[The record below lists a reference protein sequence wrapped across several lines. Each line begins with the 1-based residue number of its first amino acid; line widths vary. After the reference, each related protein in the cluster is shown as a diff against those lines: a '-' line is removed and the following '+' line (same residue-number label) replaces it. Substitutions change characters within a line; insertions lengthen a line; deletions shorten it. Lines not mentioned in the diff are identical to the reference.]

1 MTADNFQLIG
11 IAFRII
17 FVLLNTQHTMKKSLT
32 LLALA
37 TALSGLLRA
46 QTPCKEIVGY
56 YPNWQWYDRN
66 KLVDPFSIDYSRYTI
81 LEYAFFKPE
90 ANGTISNTDAWAD
103 ENLLQGQIDWS
114 QTPPGHFPNTSL
126 IDRAHNA
133 NVKVLASVGG
143 WTLSYNFPA
152 IAANASYRAM
162 FAHECNRL
170 VSFYNFDGIDI
181 DWEYPGYAPNGGT
194 PADYANFTLL
204 FQEIR
209 DSLDALEIVAGE
221 QYLLTAAVAAAASNS
236 SNIQWS
242 LVEPELDMLNI
253 MTYDFFGAW
262 DAVANHNSP
271 LNASSCGDP
280 GFNMQAAFNMYT
292 TQYNIP
298 PNKINLGL
306 AFYGRSQTGY
316 TGLCQPTSGNAATA
330 AFPPDGAPL
339 YYEIQN
345 AIGSYTYNW
354 DNAANVPY
362 LSGNGVF
369 CSYDDKI
376 SIAQKANFIVNNNAG
391 GAIIWEITGD
401 YMETAPGSGIIA
413 GTPLADT
420 LNAVFCSAPLANGN
434 HAAWNSVSIFPNPS
448 AGEMAISMNVPKTEN
463 VIVTIADLTGKTVMQ
478 KEIAATSGTNLFRI
492 SIATL
497 PAGMYSYRIE
507 NQSSILYSGK
517 LVRAE

>member
-1 MTADNFQLIG
+1 
-11 IAFRII
+11 
-17 FVLLNTQHTMKKSLT
+17 MKKTLT

-37 TALSGLLRA
+37 TALSGMLKA

-66 KLVDPFSIDYSRYTI
+66 KLVNPFTIDYSRYTI

-103 ENLLQGQIDWS
+103 ENILQGQIDWS

-126 IDRAHNA
+126 IDLAHNA

-152 IAANASYRAM
+152 IAASASYRAM

-181 DWEYPGYAPNGGT
+181 DWEYPGFAPNGGT
-194 PADYANFTLL
+194 PADYANYTLL
-204 FQEIR
+204 MHEIR
-209 DSLDALEIVAGE
+209 DSLNALEIVAGE
-221 QYLLTAAVAAAASNS
+221 QYLLTAAVSAAASNS

-242 LVEPELDMLNI
+242 QVEPDLDMLNI
-253 MTYDFFGAW
+253 MTYDLFGAW

-271 LNASSCGDP
+271 LNASACGDP
-280 GFNMQAAFNMYT
+280 SFNMQAAFNMYT

-306 AFYGRSQTGY
+306 AFYGRTQTGY
-316 TGLCQPTSGNAATA
+316 TGLCQATSGNAATT
-330 AFPPDGAPL
+330 AFPPDGVPL

-401 YMETAPGSGIIA
+401 YMETAPGSGVIA

-420 LNAVFCSAPLANGN
+420 LNSVFCASPLAAGN
-434 HAAWNSVSIFPNPS
+434 ASAIHSVSLYPNPS
-448 AGEMAISMNVPKTEN
+448 SGEITISMNAAASEKMTV
-463 VIVTIADLTGKTVMQ
+463 VFSDLAGRIVLQKELAAVTGK
-478 KEIAATSGTNLFRI
+478 NLFRI
-492 SIATL
+492 SLDVL
-497 PAGMYSYRIE
+497 PAGIYSCRIE
-507 NQSSILYSGK
+507 NQNGIVYSGK
-517 LVRAE
+517 LVCAE